1 MLKCDKIMTKSLS
14 MKDKIKKYLKEIVT
28 FFIFITI
35 LANIISIYKSSDL
48 NKESLQNINITLLDA
63 KNYIYPKDKPI
74 LIHFWATWC
83 PTCKLEASNIQ
94 TISENFEVLSIAV
107 NSGGNNDIKKYM
119 FEHDLNYKVYN
130 DANGFFA
137 KEFKVAAY
145 PTTFIYN
152 KNRELVF
159 SEVGFTS
166 TWGLWLRMWWAGL

>member
-1 MLKCDKIMTKSLS
+1 

-35 LANIISIYKSSDL
+35 LANIISIYKSRDL
-48 NKESLQNINITLLDA
+48 NKESLQNINITLIDA
-63 KNYIYPKDKPI
+63 KRYTYPKDTPV

-94 TISENFEVLSIAV
+94 TISENFEVLTIAV
-107 NSGGNNDIKKYM
+107 SSGDDNDLKKYM
-119 FEHDLNYKVYN
+119 YENGLNYKVYN

-137 KEFKVAAY
+137 KEFKIAAY
-145 PTTFIYN
+145 PTTFIYDKN
-152 KNRELVF
+152 KELVF

>member
-1 MLKCDKIMTKSLS
+1 
-14 MKDKIKKYLKEIVT
+14 MKDKIQKYLKEIVT

-48 NKESLQNINITLLDA
+48 NKEALQNINITLLD
-63 KNYIYPKDKPI
+63 KQSYTYPKDKPI

-83 PTCKLEASNIQ
+83 PTCKLEATNIQ

-107 NSGGNNDIKKYM
+107 NSGNNDELKKYM
-119 FEHDLNYKVYN
+119 NDRGFNYKVYN
-130 DANGFFA
+130 DKSGFFA
-137 KEFKVAAY
+137 KEFKIAAY
-145 PTTFIYN
+145 PTTFIYD